1 MRVKKNG
8 IIVQVDHGT
17 VRNGDLWE
25 CPKCETLNLYMT
37 PKIEYVTMV
46 QTQNK
51 IQIPKPIR
59 EALGG
64 LEHGERVRVLI
75 SKEDR
80 HE

>member
-1 MRVKKNG
+1 MA
-8 IIVQVDHGT
+8 
-17 VRNGDLWE
+17 
-25 CPKCETLNLYMT
+25 

-64 LEHGERVRVLI
+64 IEHGERVRVQI
-75 SKEDR
+75 SKEKR
-80 HE
+80 